1 MRLYYG
7 IVYDEHRLYPNETR
21 QTQAYGGTLL
31 MSERRMLKILQGQVE
46 EIFKAMMAIEMRL
59 AELEAKK
66 KKPAKKEK
74 K

>member
-31 MSERRMLKILQGQVE
+31 MSERRMLKILQDQVSDL
-46 EIFKAMMAIEMRL
+46 IKSMMAMEMRL

>member
-1 MRLYYG
+1 
-7 IVYDEHRLYPNETR
+7 
-21 QTQAYGGTLL
+21 
-31 MSERRMLKILQGQVE
+31 MSERRMLKILQDQVSDL
-46 EIFKAMMAIEMRL
+46 IKSMMAIEMRL

>member
-1 MRLYYG
+1 
-7 IVYDEHRLYPNETR
+7 
-21 QTQAYGGTLL
+21 

-66 KKPAKKEK
+66 KPAKKEK